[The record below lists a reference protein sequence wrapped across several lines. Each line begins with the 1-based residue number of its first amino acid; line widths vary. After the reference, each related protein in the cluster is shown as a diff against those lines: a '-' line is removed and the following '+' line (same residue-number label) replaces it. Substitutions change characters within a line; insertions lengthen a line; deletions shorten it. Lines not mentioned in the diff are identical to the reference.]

1 MRGVTLISALGWA
14 IFGFVIACG
23 PMRGQ
28 SAVNQTPATTTTAPQ
43 VASPAPVPPASTS
56 NEETSKQIAAM
67 EAKLE
72 DWPQLG
78 RYRADNAALSPA
90 TGGAQ
95 RVVFYGDS
103 ITDSWG
109 RRADTGEFFPG
120 KPYVNRGIS
129 GQTTPQMVVRF
140 RQDVIDLHPAAVVIL
155 AGTNDIA
162 GNTGPMT
169 PQMTEDNFRSM
180 IDLAKANGIQVIV
193 ASILPVA
200 DYPWKPGL
208 TPVPKI
214 KVLND
219 WLKGYCVV
227 HSVTYLDY
235 YSAMVG
241 QYGGMKAG
249 ISFDGVHPNAQGYA
263 IMAPLAQSAIDKTLG
278 SK

>member
-1 MRGVTLISALGWA
+1 MRGVTLGSAAGRV
-14 IFGFVIACG
+14 IFGFVIACAQ
-23 PMRGQ
+23 MRGQ
-28 SAVNQTPATTTTAPQ
+28 SAVNQPHVSTAAAPQ
-43 VASPAPVPPASTS
+43 VTSPAPVPSVSTPE
-56 NEETSKQIAAM
+56 EETAKEIAAM
-67 EAKLE
+67 EAKLA

-78 RYRADNAALSPA
+78 RYRADNAALAPVA
-90 TGGAQ
+90 GEQ

-140 RQDVIDLHPAAVVIL
+140 RQDVIDLRPAAVVIL
-155 AGTNDIA
+155 GGTNDIA

-169 PQMTEDNFRSM
+169 LQMTEDNFRSM
-180 IDLAKANGIQVIV
+180 IDLAKANGIRVIV

-200 DYPWKPGL
+200 DYPWKTGL
-208 TPVPKI
+208 APAPKI
-214 KVLND
+214 RTLND

-241 QYGGMKAG
+241 PDGGMKAG

-263 IMAPLAQSAIDKTLG
+263 IMAPLVQAAIDKTLG